1 MKKKKIVFLT
11 GAGMSVESGLE
22 TFRDADGLWA
32 KYRIEDVCTPEA
44 LRRNPDLVREFY
56 NMRREEIAKVKPN
69 GGHLAI
75 AALEEEYDV
84 VVVTQNIDDLHERAG
99 STQIV
104 HLHGEAMKCA
114 SLSDPH
120 NPLPLP
126 EGRLALTAEDVDA
139 RGLPLRP
146 FVVFFGESVPMLDE
160 GIRHVSEADIFVIVG
175 TSLNVY
181 PAAGLIHYAKPD
193 TPIFLIDPKEVA
205 MSGLEFTHFRCGSSE
220 GMQLL
225 TAKLEQLKQHS

>member
-1 MKKKKIVFLT
+1 MSKKKIVFLT

-32 KYRIEDVCTPEA
+32 KYRIENVCTPEA
-44 LRRNPDLVREFY
+44 LRANPDLVREFY

-69 GGHLAI
+69 NGHLAI
-75 AALEEEYDV
+75 AELEKEYDV

-99 STQIV
+99 SSNIV

-114 SLSDPH
+114 SVSNPYK
-120 NPLPLP
+120 PLPLP
-126 EGRLALTAEDVDA
+126 DGRLALTKEDVDA
-139 RGLPLRP
+139 NGIPLRP
-146 FVVFFGESVPMLDE
+146 FVVFFGESVPKLDE
-160 GIRHVSEADIFVIVG
+160 GIQHVLEADIFVVVG

-181 PAAGLIHYAKPD
+181 PAAGLVHYAKPG
-193 TPIFLIDPKEVA
+193 TPIFLIDPKEVV
-205 MSGLEFTHFRCGSSE
+205 MGGLEFTHFRCGSSE

-225 TAKLEQLKQHS
+225 VAKLEQLKQHS